1 MNRLITERLKFIE
14 EKIGS
19 KWKQKIVVYY
29 EDEAVPP
36 HKPND
41 MLIKIITDRGQITE
55 MNLGKRSTAPEV

>member
-29 EDEAVPP
+29 EGQPVPP

-41 MLIKIITDRGQITE
+41 MLIKIVADTSGIREMEDRRRE
-55 MNLGKRSTAPEV
+55 AEL